1 MRNFSMMDQIRR
13 DCWCGNRGIRLFN
26 LKKTHWFVVFLA
38 APLLFAAPKVAQAA
52 FTVCNQTADVAN
64 VAIGEQVGG
73 EMRTEGWW
81 AIAANRCAD
90 VIKAKLSNRYIYVHA
105 IDVQGRP
112 ILDGAV
118 MLCVDTKKFQITGK
132 DACWQRNHLR
142 GVFKEVDTQSSDN
155 WTLFLTDR
163 H

>member
-1 MRNFSMMDQIRR
+1 MMDQIRHS
-13 DCWCGNRGIRLFN
+13 CCGTGRKTQIFN
-26 LKKTHWFVVFLA
+26 AKETFWFAAVLA
-38 APLLFAAPKVAQAA
+38 APLVCAAPDAAHAA

-81 AIAANRCAD
+81 AVAANRCAD
-90 VIKAKLSNRYIYVHA
+90 VIKSKLSNRYIYVHA
-105 IDVQGRP
+105 IDVRGRP

-118 MLCVDTKKFQITGK
+118 TLCVDTKKFQITGK

>member
-1 MRNFSMMDQIRR
+1 MQCFNA
-13 DCWCGNRGIRLFN
+13 GKRLW
-26 LKKTHWFVVFLA
+26 LAAFLA
-38 APLLFAAPKVAQAA
+38 APVFFLLPNTAQAA
-52 FTVCNQTADVAN
+52 FTVCNQTADIAN
-64 VAIGEQVGG
+64 VAIGEQAEG

-112 ILDGAV
+112 LLEGGV
-118 MLCVDTKKFQITGK
+118 TLCIDTKKFQIIGK

-155 WTLFLTDR
+155 WTLFLTSR
-163 H
+163 P

>member
-1 MRNFSMMDQIRR
+1 MIDQIRYGG
-13 DCWCGNRGIRLFN
+13 CGRSKGIHRFN
-26 LKKTHWFVVFLA
+26 LGMTSWFVVFLA
-38 APLLFAAPKVAQAA
+38 APLLLAAPRAAQAA

-73 EMRTEGWW
+73 DMRTEGWW

-90 VIKAKLSNRYIYVHA
+90 VIKSKLSNRYIYVHA

-118 MLCVDTKKFQITGK
+118 TLCVDTKKFQITGK

-163 H
+163 P